1 MAQRVTLS
9 NVDHYFSQ
17 HPSSK
22 PRYGLIRAYLRG
34 RFFEFYT
41 ASGVFS
47 KKRVDLGTHLLIESM
62 VLPEHGSLL
71 ELGCGYGAVGV
82 VAAVLKPHLRVF
94 MADVNERAIRLA
106 RVNAQRNGAAVNTEF
121 RRGSLYEP
129 VSEIQFDAI
138 LSNPPVSAG
147 MKIVL
152 PIIEQAPFRLAGNG
166 LFEIVIRSKV
176 GGKRLANAIE
186 EAFGNLEV
194 LARESGYRV
203 LMSKK
208 P

>member
-1 MAQRVTLS
+1 MKMA

-17 HPSSK
+17 RPVSK
-22 PRYGLIRAYLRG
+22 PRYGLIRAHLRG
-34 RFFEFYT
+34 RFFEFLT

-47 KKRVDLGTHLLIESM
+47 KKRIDLGTSLLIESM
-62 VLPEHGSLL
+62 LLPESGSVLD
-71 ELGCGYGAVGV
+71 LGCGYGAVGI
-82 VAAVLKPHLRVF
+82 VAAVLNPRLQVF
-94 MADVNERAIRLA
+94 MVDVNQRAVRLA
-106 RVNAQRNGAAVNTEF
+106 RENAKGNGATNVVLRCGF
-121 RRGSLYEP
+121 LYEP
-129 VSEIQFDAI
+129 VSDMRFDGI

-152 PIIEQAPFRLAGNG
+152 PIIEQAPTHLVSNG
-166 LFEIVIRSKV
+166 VFEMVVRSKI
-176 GGKRLANAIE
+176 GGKRLVKVIE
-186 EAFGNLEV
+186 ETFGNVEV

>member
-1 MAQRVTLS
+1 
-9 NVDHYFSQ
+9 VDHYFSR

-47 KKRVDLGTHLLIESM
+47 KKRVDSGTHLLIESM
-62 VLPEHGSLL
+62 TLPEYGSLL
-71 ELGCGYGAVGV
+71 DLGCAYGAVGV

-94 MADVNERAIRLA
+94 MVDVNERAIRLA
-106 RVNAQRNGAAVNTEF
+106 RMNAQRNNAANTEF
-121 RRGSLYEP
+121 RHGSLYGP
-129 VSEIQFDAI
+129 VSDMLFDVI
-138 LSNPPVSAG
+138 LTNPPMSAG
-147 MKIVL
+147 MKTVL
-152 PIIEQAPFRLAGNG
+152 LIIEQARFHLAQNG
-166 LFEIVIRSKV
+166 LFEIVVRSKV

-186 EAFGNLEV
+186 EAFGNIEV
-194 LARESGYRV
+194 LGRESGYRV
-203 LMSKK
+203 LVSKK